1 MQGLHPCLVYFS
13 SRSYLPS
20 CAVQEEGWIHIPVGS
35 YLQKV
40 VTARH
45 TADLQ
50 PAGQLQPR
58 CCQPLAWQPMQ
69 DVALVVIQV
78 GLAGTKNR
86 LY

>member
-1 MQGLHPCLVYFS
+1 M
-13 SRSYLPS
+13 
-20 CAVQEEGWIHIPVGS
+20 GS

-69 DVALVVIQV
+69 DEALVVIQV
-78 GLAGTKNR
+78 GLASTKNR